1 VDIKILYMVN
11 ALVLLGTSLVLYVN
25 YKKYSQN
32 ISLKFL
38 TYFMGFHL
46 FGFIL
51 FILRN
56 QIPDFISIV
65 IANSFF
71 ATGVLCLYMTIRAI
85 TKVEPVWHN
94 RYFIPLLTYFVGFVI
109 FTYVSYDTKTRIL
122 IYYLFCTIFMIPSA
136 WFLWKNNV
144 SKYKVFDKSTAIL
157 FFTISLILIWIIIQV
172 SFIKLQT
179 YYFSNS
185 NIFMMLSFFI
195 MNILSV
201 WSLLAL
207 RYRIKN

>member
-1 VDIKILYMVN
+1 MDIKILYIGNM
-11 ALVLLGTSLVLYVN
+11 LVLFATSTILYI
-25 YKKYSQN
+25 KYRKQPQN
-32 ISLKFL
+32 SALKFL
-38 TYFMGFHL
+38 TIFMGFHF
-46 FGFIL
+46 FGFVL

-56 QIPDFISIV
+56 QIPDFLSIV
-65 IANSFF
+65 IANTLF
-71 ATGVLCLYMTIRAI
+71 AAGVISLYITVRAF
-85 TKVEPVWHN
+85 TKIEPAWHN
-94 RYFIPLLTYFVGFVI
+94 RYFIPLITYFIGFVI
-109 FTYVSYDTKTRIL
+109 FTYVNYDTKTRIL

-144 SKYKVFDKSTAIL
+144 AKYKVFDKATAIL
-157 FFTISLILIWIIIQV
+157 FFIISLILIWIIVQV
-172 SFIKLQT
+172 SFIQLQT

-195 MNILSV
+195 MNILNF